1 MTSPTPVRIE
11 TLAEGRQRLSLAD
24 GRAALTLCSA
34 LGLSL
39 PRYHFRLGRAVH
51 AAPALQLFRV
61 QRTLQLSN
69 DLTGE
74 AELSELHFAP
84 ELDATARAE
93 ALATLARAAQ
103 QALRQQAAAPQ
114 WLVIELPGWRD
125 AGGHSPF
132 WQALGARFCPLEPQ
146 QALLTHGPAW
156 VSHLAALLPRQM
168 LYLSF
173 LGPAAAQA
181 CALSAEAEA
190 LQALQRL
197 GFLPAQ
203 QVRIDDG
210 GPVLAWPVGAG

>member
-1 MTSPTPVRIE
+1 MSPTPVRIE

-24 GRAALTLCSA
+24 DSAALTLSTA

-61 QRTLQLSN
+61 QRTLQLCN

-74 AELSELHFAP
+74 AELSELHCAP
-84 ELDATARAE
+84 ELDASARAV
-93 ALATLARAAQ
+93 ALGTLARAAQ

-125 AGGHSPF
+125 ASGHSPF

-173 LGPAAAQA
+173 LGTAASQA
-181 CALSAEAEA
+181 CATAAEPTLAEA
-190 LQALQRL
+190 LQAL
-197 GFLPAQ
+197 GFLAALH
-203 QVRIDDG
+203 VRIDDG
-210 GPVLAWPVGAG
+210 GPVLAWPIGAA